1 MPRMCKMKSLFF
13 VILMLVTL
21 TGIYN
26 IRKILLNQKCP
37 NYRYCVDL
45 NSSWRKH
52 ISWSEP
58 KQANS
63 TLSEIAC
70 NPYQHIVLL
79 KTHKTGSTT
88 LSLILHR
95 YGFLRNLTFASPKR
109 GHIISH
115 THFNRK
121 QVLPGTY
128 DLLVNHVRYNRTE
141 MEAVMK
147 PDTKYITI
155 IRDPSTQLESVF
167 GYFQLF
173 NPLHLQNEQNPYRTF
188 MSKPQYF
195 LDRYPEFRQ
204 RSYLRNPLLYDFGLD
219 HVQQLN
225 QTLLNET
232 IRKIETEFDLIM
244 LQEYFNESLLL
255 LKKLF
260 CWEWDDI
267 LYITKTVRIASL
279 RYNVSDKIRED
290 ARKWCASDAQLYDHF
305 KVIFLE
311 KLKNYGPE
319 LEKDLKFLEFKLN
332 QTMYECTLPDK
343 TPNIKDRSYRPIANL
358 KHNNT
363 LCPYM
368 MNSAKEFAS
377 IVRNKQNVKSSVVK
391 KRKKTG
397 RRRKKLHNSKYL

>member
-1 MPRMCKMKSLFF
+1 MYKRKLKFLLIAVFILGSVIGIHHFRSFSSIVLKDVYTNSSL
-13 VILMLVTL
+13 
-21 TGIYN
+21 
-26 IRKILLNQKCP
+26 C
-37 NYRYCVDL
+37 CVDV
-45 NSSWRKH
+45 K
-52 ISWSEP
+52 SERRTHRRP
-58 KQANS
+58 RP
-63 TLSEIAC
+63 TGSEDKRSDFTTTKPSKIAC
-70 NPYQHIVLL
+70 KPQQHIVFL
-79 KTHKTGSTT
+79 KTHKTGSSTIT
-88 LSLILHR
+88 SILQR
-95 YGFLRNLTFASPKR
+95 YGFLQNLTFATPKR
-109 GHIISH
+109 GHVISS
-115 THFNRK
+115 TYFNRK

-173 NPLHLQNEQNPYRTF
+173 NPLHLQNEQNPYRIF

-232 IRKIETEFDLIM
+232 IRKIEKEFDIIM

-267 LYITKTVRIASL
+267 LYIAKGTRTTKL
-279 RYNVSDKIRED
+279 RYNVSDKIREVS
-290 ARKWCASDAQLYDHF
+290 RKWCASDAQLYDHF
-305 KVIFLE
+305 KLIFLE
-311 KLKNYGPE
+311 KVTNYGPD
-319 LEKDLKFLEFKLN
+319 LEKDLKILEFKLN
-332 QTMYECTLPDK
+332 QTMYKCTLPDK
-343 TPNIKDRSYRPIANL
+343 TPKVRYRAYQPIANSSNNNSLCQYML
-358 KHNNT
+358 KSDQVFT
-363 LCPYM
+363 T
-368 MNSAKEFAS
+368 
-377 IVRNKQNVKSSVVK
+377 IIRNKQNTSLMTNV
-391 KRKKTG
+391 
-397 RRRKKLHNSKYL
+397 